1 MTGVLGFSTV
11 IARFREI
18 LAGDH
23 ARSIGSRIYG
33 PAVARRDTRC
43 SQGVF
48 AGQGAAKPEGT
59 DRERRPGT
67 CGVSGTNDVSALRC
81 IGLGEVQNRVA
92 HSERKCKHLELKKT
106 TGELHGGMKMP
117 CAVLNGASGNV
128 RFGVTNVGR
137 I

>member
-1 MTGVLGFSTV
+1 M
-11 IARFREI
+11 
-18 LAGDH
+18 
-23 ARSIGSRIYG
+23 
-33 PAVARRDTRC
+33 
-43 SQGVF
+43 
-48 AGQGAAKPEGT
+48 
-59 DRERRPGT
+59 
-67 CGVSGTNDVSALRC
+67 SALRC